1 MRTRRTTNAEVPM
14 REVRRRLSW
23 VEFLAPLSEGE
34 LVVLLRD
41 ASFVRLDEGEVMVV
55 GPREH
60 AERML
65 LVVAG
70 QLQVFEVSL
79 SSEREFTLS
88 VVGDGAAVGATGL
101 VPRWTRDLHLKAIEP
116 SLVCSVGRE
125 DLEAVVRANPEVG
138 LRLARALAKQLQLM
152 EDRWA
157 DMVEKEVSER
167 LAGLIYMLVEG
178 VGVMTPEGPVIPTRY
193 THKQLSSMIG
203 SNREAVTR
211 AFGEL
216 QEGGSIEVKDRRV
229 YVRDFDALRRSAG
242 E

>member
-70 QLQVFEVSL
+70 QLQVFKVSL

-125 DLEAVVRANPEVG
+125 DLEALVRANPEVG
-138 LRLARALAKQLQLM
+138 LRLARTLANQLQLM

>member
-138 LRLARALAKQLQLM
+138 LRLARTLAIQLQLM